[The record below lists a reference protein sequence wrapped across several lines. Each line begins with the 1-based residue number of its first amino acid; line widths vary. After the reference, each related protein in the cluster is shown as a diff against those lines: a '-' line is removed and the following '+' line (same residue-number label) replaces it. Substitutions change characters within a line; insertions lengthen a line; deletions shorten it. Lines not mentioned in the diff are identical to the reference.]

1 MTMKRV
7 LSGLPPAEL
16 TVFAVA
22 TAFYAI
28 LGAPGVGWMDSGEL
42 TAAAW
47 NLGGAHPPGH
57 PAHSL
62 IGRLAALLPLG
73 EIGFRLNLLSA
84 AAMGAALAGV
94 VALARR
100 LVPERDAALAGAGVG
115 VVLAALAPAALVNAT
130 RAEVYAPVAA
140 LVVWSLVAALA
151 FLRPRKDQP
160 PDGRALLL
168 AAFGFALAAA
178 FHPVIAASAAL
189 PVAVALSLAARRRLL
204 RLAPLA
210 VALGLLALVSY
221 AYLPVR
227 ANAAS
232 PPLLMFGDPS
242 SAAGFLDLVTGA
254 VYQSNFSGSGLLQ
267 RFAGAWMM
275 LGAATGL
282 GLLLGGLIGL
292 GFAAATRL
300 RGAATCLATAICLA
314 LGAAL
319 QDALNPDLP
328 GYLLPALLV
337 LAAGLAPLVA
347 AGLRLLPAEMAAPA
361 PPRTPV
367 EGSEQPASG
376 DDPVGPA
383 RTRPVAMAALL
394 APLVAAGLFAGGG
407 QPLDRDDAPARLWAT
422 TVGALP
428 PGPGLYFTSGDH
440 TLFAAQYERLVAGG
454 RPDLVVAHP
463 ELSRDEWFLRH
474 VKRMMPILRVP
485 YVDDGV
491 RGATGERL
499 AIYNMRDGRTVGGDL
514 PSFGRLRSRYAGAV
528 GRGYQYVLV
537 EADAAD
543 PARPPPDFA
552 GHIGRRVAAL
562 VGLARGE
569 YELERDRFADAAR
582 AAGLARRLSGEQ
594 MAQLAAARPRAD
606 RPPLL
611 PLLPRRTR
619 VLLHDEW
626 MTDLFGDE
634 LAWRA
639 GLPPLR
645 TGGGDTFE
653 EELHARWRALLSGE
667 VEPGS
672 PELLDAGRDAA
683 LATTRL
689 LVELGRAPAVEQHLF
704 AFLKRWPDDAG
715 ALALFGSLRFNQGD
729 LATAEDL
736 FRRSIALA
744 PEVGES
750 HARLS
755 VVLARQGKAD
765 QARAEWKKAVELDP
779 TVPERLPAPDA
790 RPPDAPPAK

>member
-1 MTMKRV
+1 MK
-7 LSGLPPAEL
+7 LSLERLVPEPPRAEL
-16 TVFAVA
+16 MVFVVA
-22 TAFYAI
+22 TCFYA
-28 LGAPGVGWMDSGEL
+28 LVAAPGVGWMDSGEL

-62 IGRLAALLPLG
+62 FGRLAALLPLG
-73 EIGFRLNLLSA
+73 EVGFRLNLLSA

-94 VALARR
+94 IALARR
-100 LVPERDAALAGAGVG
+100 LVADSDAAVAGAAVG
-115 VVLAALAPAALVNAT
+115 VLLAALSPAALVNAT

-140 LVVWSLVAALA
+140 LIIWSLVAALA
-151 FLRPRKDQP
+151 FLKPAKDAA
-160 PDGRALLL
+160 PDGRGLLF

-189 PVAVALSLAARRRLL
+189 PVAVALGLLARRRLL

-210 VALGLLALVSY
+210 LALGLLALLAY

-242 SAAGFLDLVTGA
+242 TTSGFLDLVTGA
-254 VYQSNFSGSGLLQ
+254 VYQSNFSGSGLFE
-267 RFAGAWMM
+267 RFAGAWM
-275 LGAATGL
+275 LIGAATGL
-282 GLLLGGLIGL
+282 GLLLGGLVGL

-300 RGAATCLATAICLA
+300 RGAGICLATAIFLA

-328 GYLLPALLV
+328 GYLLPAVLV

-347 AGLRLLPAEMAAPA
+347 AGLKLLPGEMAAP
-361 PPRTPV
+361 
-367 EGSEQPASG
+367 G
-376 DDPVGPA
+376 A

-394 APLVAAGLFAGGG
+394 APLCAAGFLAGGG

-485 YVDDGV
+485 YVDDGL
-491 RGATGERL
+491 RGSTAERL

-543 PARPPPDFA
+543 PARPPPDFS
-552 GHIGRRVAAL
+552 GQIGRRVAAL

-582 AAGLARRLSGEQ
+582 AVGLDRRLSGEQ
-594 MAQLAAARPRAD
+594 MAALAAAKPRAD

-619 VLLHDEW
+619 VLLYAEW
-626 MTDLFGDE
+626 MTDLFAEE

-639 GLPPLR
+639 GLPPVR
-645 TGGGDTFE
+645 AGGGDTFE
-653 EELHARWRALLSGE
+653 ERLHASWRALLSGD
-667 VEPGS
+667 VQPGS
-672 PELLDAGRDAA
+672 SELLDAGRDAA

-689 LVELGRAPAVEQHLF
+689 LVGLGRAPAVEQHLF

-744 PEVGES
+744 SEVGES

-765 QARAEWKKAVELDP
+765 EARAEWKKAVALDP
-779 TVPERLPAPDA
+779 TVPERLPAPE
-790 RPPDAPPAK
+790 

>member
-1 MTMKRV
+1 MMMKMKLR
-7 LSGLPPAEL
+7 LSGLPRAEL

-22 TAFYAI
+22 TAFYAV

-62 IGRLAALLPLG
+62 VGRLAALLPLG

-84 AAMGAALAGV
+84 AALGAALAGV

-100 LVPERDAALAGAGVG
+100 LVPDRDAALAASIVG
-115 VVLAALAPAALVNAT
+115 VVLAALSPAALVNAT

-140 LVVWSLVAALA
+140 LVVWSLVAALT
-151 FLRPRKDQP
+151 FLKPPKDAE

-178 FHPVIAASAAL
+178 FHPVIAASAGL
-189 PVAVALSLAARRRLL
+189 PVAVALSLSARRRLL

-210 VALGLLALVSY
+210 LALGLLALLTY

-227 ANAAS
+227 ANAAA

-242 SAAGFLDLVTGA
+242 TAAGFLEVVSGA
-254 VYQSNFSGSGLLQ
+254 VYQSNFSPAGLFE
-267 RFAGAWMM
+267 RFAGAWM
-275 LGAATGL
+275 LIGAATGL
-282 GLLLGGLIGL
+282 GLLVGGLVGL
-292 GFAAATRL
+292 GFASATRL
-300 RGAATCLATAICLA
+300 GGAATCLATAICLA
-314 LGAAL
+314 LGAGL

-347 AGLRLLPAEMAAPA
+347 AALKLLPAELAAPA
-361 PPRTPV
+361 
-367 EGSEQPASG
+367 S
-376 DDPVGPA
+376 
-383 RTRPVAMAALL
+383 RTRPIAIAALL
-394 APLVAAGLFAGGG
+394 APLVAAGLLAGGG
-407 QPLDRDDAPARLWAT
+407 QPLDRDDAPARLWSA

-491 RGATGERL
+491 RGATAERL
-499 AIYNMRDGRTVGGDL
+499 AIYNMRNGRTVGGDM

-543 PARPPPDFA
+543 PARPPPDFD

-569 YELERDRFADAAR
+569 YELERERYADAAR
-582 AAGLARRLSGEQ
+582 AAGLARRLSGDQ
-594 MAQLAAARPRAD
+594 MAALAAARARAD

-619 VLLHDEW
+619 VLLYDDW
-626 MTDLFGDE
+626 MTDLFADE

-639 GLPPLR
+639 GLPALR
-645 TGGGDTFE
+645 RGSGDSFE
-653 EELHARWRALLSGE
+653 ERLHARWRALLSGE
-667 VEPGS
+667 LEPGS

-689 LVELGRAPAVEQHLF
+689 LVGLGREPAVEKHMF
-704 AFLKRWPDDAG
+704 AFLKRWPDDPG
-715 ALALFGSLRFNQGD
+715 ALALYGSLRFNQGD
-729 LATAEDL
+729 LATAEEL
-736 FRRSIALA
+736 FRRSIALD
-744 PEVGES
+744 PGVGES

-755 VVLARQGKAD
+755 VVLARLGKSEE
-765 QARAEWKKAVELDP
+765 ARAEWDKAVALDP
-779 TVPERLPAPDA
+779 TVPERLPAPTG
-790 RPPDAPPAK
+790 APGK

>member
-1 MTMKRV
+1 MTMKMKLR
-7 LSGLPPAEL
+7 LSGLPRAEL

-100 LVPERDAALAGAGVG
+100 LVPERDAALAASVVG

-130 RAEVYAPVAA
+130 RAEVYAPAAA
-140 LVVWSLVAALA
+140 LVVWSLVAALSYIRCTDERPPARA
-151 FLRPRKDQP
+151 F
-160 PDGRALLL
+160 LL

-178 FHPVIAASAAL
+178 FHPVIAASAGL
-189 PVAVALSLAARRRLL
+189 PVAVALSLSARRRLL

-210 VALGLLALVSY
+210 LALGLLALLSY

-227 ANAAS
+227 ANAAV

-242 SAAGFLDLVTGA
+242 TASGFLEVVSGA
-254 VYQSNFSGSGLLQ
+254 VYQSNFSAAGLFE
-267 RFAGAWMM
+267 RFAGAWM
-275 LGAATGL
+275 LIGAATGL
-282 GLLLGGLIGL
+282 GLLVGGLVGL
-292 GFAAATRL
+292 GFASATRL

-314 LGAAL
+314 LGAGL

-347 AGLRLLPAEMAAPA
+347 AALRLLPAEMAGP
-361 PPRTPV
+361 
-367 EGSEQPASG
+367 
-376 DDPVGPA
+376 PA
-383 RTRPVAMAALL
+383 RTRPIAIAALL
-394 APLVAAGLFAGGG
+394 APLVAAGLLAGGG
-407 QPLDRDDAPARLWAT
+407 QPLDRDDAPARLWSA

-463 ELSRDEWFLRH
+463 ELARDEWFLRH
-474 VKRMMPILRVP
+474 VKRMMPLLRVP

-491 RGATGERL
+491 RGATAERL
-499 AIYNMRDGRTVGGDL
+499 AIYNMRNGRTVGGDM
-514 PSFGRLRSRYAGAV
+514 PSFGGLRSRYAGAV

-543 PARPPPDFA
+543 PARPPPDFE

-569 YELERDRFADAAR
+569 YELERERFADAAR
-582 AAGLARRLSGEQ
+582 AAGLVRRLSGDQ
-594 MAQLAAARPRAD
+594 MAALAAAKARAD

-619 VLLHDEW
+619 VLLYDDW
-626 MTDLFGDE
+626 MTDLFADE

-639 GLPPLR
+639 GLPALR
-645 TGGGDTFE
+645 PGDSGGDSFE
-653 EELHARWRALLSGE
+653 QRLHARWRALLSGQL
-667 VEPGS
+667 EPGS

-689 LVELGRAPAVEQHLF
+689 LVELGREPAVEKHLF

-715 ALALFGSLRFNQGD
+715 AVALYGSLRFNQGD
-729 LATAEDL
+729 LATAEEL
-736 FRRSIALA
+736 FRRSIALDPA
-744 PEVGES
+744 VGES
-750 HARLS
+750 RARLS
-755 VVLARQGKAD
+755 VVLARLGKSEE
-765 QARAEWKKAVELDP
+765 ARAEWDKAVALDP
-779 TVPERLPAPDA
+779 TVPERLPAPTA
-790 RPPDAPPAK
+790 APR

>member
-1 MTMKRV
+1 MKIEWTR
-7 LSGLPPAEL
+7 LPRAEL
-16 TVFAVA
+16 TVFALA
-22 TAFYAI
+22 TAFYA
-28 LGAPGVGWMDSGEL
+28 LLAAPGVGWMDSGEL

-62 IGRLAALLPLG
+62 LGRLAALVPLG
-73 EIGFRLNLLSA
+73 EIAFRVNLLSA

-100 LVPERDAALAGAGVG
+100 LVPVRDAALAGAAVG
-115 VVLAALAPAALVNAT
+115 VVLAGLSPGALINAT

-151 FLRPRKDQP
+151 FLRPPADGA

-168 AAFGFALAAA
+168 AALGFALAAA

-189 PVAVALSLAARRRLL
+189 PVAIALGLAARRRLL

-210 VALGLLALVSY
+210 LALGILALLAY
-221 AYLPVR
+221 AYLPLR
-227 ANAAS
+227 AHAAS
-232 PPLLMFGDPS
+232 PPLLMFGDPG
-242 SAAGFLDLVTGA
+242 SAAGFLELVTGA
-254 VYQSNFSGSGLLQ
+254 VYRSNFSGGGVLA
-267 RFAGAWMM
+267 RFAGAWM
-275 LGAATGL
+275 LVGAATGL

-292 GFAAATRL
+292 GLATATRL
-300 RGAATCLATAICLA
+300 RGAATCLAVALCLA

-347 AGLRLLPAEMAAPA
+347 AALRLLPAEMA
-361 PPRTPV
+361 
-367 EGSEQPASG
+367 
-376 DDPVGPA
+376 GPGA
-383 RTRPVAMAALL
+383 RTRPIAIAAVLV
-394 APLVAAGLFAGGG
+394 PLVAAGFLAGGRE
-407 QPLDRDDAPARLWAT
+407 PLDRDDAPARLWAA

-428 PGPGLYFTSGDH
+428 PGPGVYFTSGDH

-463 ELSRDEWFLRH
+463 ELCRDEWFLRH
-474 VKRMMPILRVP
+474 LERMMPLLYVP

-491 RGATGERL
+491 RGQTAERL
-499 AIYNMRDGRTVGGDL
+499 AITNMRQGRTVGGDL
-514 PSFGRLRSRYAGAV
+514 PSFGRLRSRFAGAV
-528 GRGYQYVLV
+528 GRAYQYVLV
-537 EADAAD
+537 DADATD
-543 PARPPPDFA
+543 PVRPPPDFTGA
-552 GHIGRRVAAL
+552 IGRRVAAL

-569 YELERDRFADAAR
+569 YELERGRFAEAAR
-582 AAGLARRLSGEQ
+582 AAGLAPRLSADQ
-594 MAQLAAARPRAD
+594 MAALAAARARPD

-619 VLLHDEW
+619 VILHDEW
-626 MTDLFGDE
+626 MTDLFADE

-639 GLPPLR
+639 GLAPLR
-645 TGGGDTFE
+645 RAAGETAE
-653 EELHARWRALLSGE
+653 ERMHARWRALLSGE
-667 VEPGS
+667 LEPGS
-672 PELLDAGRDAA
+672 AELLDAGRDAA

-689 LVELGRAPAVEQHLF
+689 LVELGRAEAVEKHLF
-704 AFLKRWPDDAG
+704 AFLKRWPDDAA
-715 ALALFGSLRFNQGD
+715 ALALYGSLRFNQGD

-744 PEVGES
+744 PGVGES
-750 HARLS
+750 RARLS
-755 VVLARQGKAD
+755 VVLARRGKAD
-765 QARAEWKKAVELDP
+765 EARAEWAKAVELDP

-790 RPPDAPPAK
+790 QPPK